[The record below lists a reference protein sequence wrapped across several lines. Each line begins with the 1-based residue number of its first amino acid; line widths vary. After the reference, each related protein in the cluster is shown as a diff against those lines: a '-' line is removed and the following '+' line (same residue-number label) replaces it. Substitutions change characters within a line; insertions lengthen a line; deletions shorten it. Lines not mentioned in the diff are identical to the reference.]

1 MQSLVLSI
9 MDDKKA
15 PFSSVYVRLPMFL
28 LQKFMDEV
36 RDAGL
41 KYEEMEAKKDSFLIK
56 F

>member
-1 MQSLVLSI
+1 MRSLVLSI

-36 RDAGL
+36 RDVGI
-41 KYEEMEAKKDSFLIK
+41 KYEEMETKKDSFLIK